1 MYNIALLLIGFFIL
15 IKSAG
20 LLVTGSSSLAKRFKV
35 SELVIGLTVVA
46 FGTSLPE
53 LSVNIIA
60 SIRGNAD
67 IAIGNVLGSNIAN
80 ILFILGASAII
91 FPLSVTKSTVLKG
104 IPLSLLAVLLLG
116 IMANDAV
123 IDKSGFSGLTMIDG
137 LVLIAFF
144 IVFLYYAVG
153 ISDENTELNSTISLK
168 ESHPVKIVLFILI
181 GLFGLWIGSKWV
193 VEGALYIASV
203 LSLSN
208 SFVGLTIVALGT
220 SLPELATSVVAAF
233 NKKPEIAVGNIVGSN
248 IFNVFFI
255 LGVSSMISP
264 LPFSRFLNA
273 DIGMAILSSLL
284 LFVCMFTGKRHK
296 IDRWEGFVF
305 LAIYLCYITFLLF
318 RG

>member
-1 MYNIALLLIGFFIL
+1 MYKIALLLTGFFIL

-60 SIRGNAD
+60 SIRGNTD
-67 IAIGNVLGSNIAN
+67 IAIGNILGSNIAN

-91 FPLSVTKSTVLKG
+91 FPLSVTKGTVWKE

-123 IDKSGFSGLTMIDG
+123 IDESGFSGLTMIDG
-137 LVLIAFF
+137 LVFMAFF
-144 IVFLYYAVG
+144 VVFLYYTVG
-153 ISDENTELNSTISLK
+153 IAADITGLSSQISR
-168 ESHPVKIVLFILI
+168 EERTPIEVALFIII
-181 GLFGLWIGSKWV
+181 GLLGLWLGSKWV

-255 LGVSSMISP
+255 LGVSSMIRP
-264 LPFSRFLNA
+264 LPFSGSLNA
-273 DIGMAILSSLL
+273 DIGMAIVSSLL

-305 LAIYLCYITFLLF
+305 IVIYFCYIAFLML